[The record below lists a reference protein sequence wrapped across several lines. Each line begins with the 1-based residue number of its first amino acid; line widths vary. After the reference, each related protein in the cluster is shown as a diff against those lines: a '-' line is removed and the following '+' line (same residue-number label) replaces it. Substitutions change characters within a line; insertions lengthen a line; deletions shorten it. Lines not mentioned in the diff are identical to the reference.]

1 MLKELNEDMEKE
13 KKNKKNKKNPPRCVN
28 KMENIKE
35 KTQETK
41 KKF

>member
-1 MLKELNEDMEKE
+1 MKTWR
-13 KKNKKNKKNPPRCVN
+13 KKKTKKQNKKKTPRCVN
-28 KMENIKE
+28 KMENIEE